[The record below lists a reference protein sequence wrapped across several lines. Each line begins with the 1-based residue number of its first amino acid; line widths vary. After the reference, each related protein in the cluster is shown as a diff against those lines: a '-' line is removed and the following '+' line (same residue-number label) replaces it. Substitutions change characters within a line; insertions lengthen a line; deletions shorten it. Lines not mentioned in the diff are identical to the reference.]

1 MRRSFHHLWACSI
14 LALAGAAQA
23 AETVTYRYDELGRL
37 TRVSRSGTV
46 NNGVAADYGYD
57 PADNRTRVAVSGVP
71 TVVGGGFESPEVGS
85 GFVYRPGGSPAL
97 FTGGS
102 GVAGNGSVWGFN
114 AAPEGDQL
122 AFVQGGAE
130 PAAIRLQVVGL
141 TPGATYR
148 FSFEMSVRPGYWGMP
163 VTLSFADVPLGTFDP
178 ATTSFA
184 TFTSAPFT
192 ANTSSGS
199 LYITASGVVH
209 QNSGIDRVTIAPVG
223 SE

>member
-1 MRRSFHHLWACSI
+1 MRRHDHFLLAGAI
-14 LALAGAAQA
+14 LALASAAEA

-46 NNGVAADYGYD
+46 NDGVTADYSYD

-71 TVVGGGFESPEVGS
+71 TVVGGGFEAPEVGS
-85 GFVYRPGGSPAL
+85 GFAYNPAGSPAV

-102 GVAGNGSVWGFN
+102 GVAGNGSAWGFA

-122 AFVQGGAE
+122 AFIQGGAQ
-130 PAAIRLQVVGL
+130 PAAIRLQVTGL
-141 TPGATYR
+141 TPGKTYR

-199 LYITASGVVH
+199 LYITASGVAH
-209 QNSGIDRVTIAPVG
+209 QNSGIDRVTIAEMG
-223 SE
+223 TN